1 MYGQAGIPPEWS
13 LLRNFSLRVGSSLV
27 CKYSSLWLCCMLAT
41 EIKKIVHVHTVF
53 SIHELLY
60 RVENGLWIEA
70 DGNWVRRD
78 DNVIK

>member
-1 MYGQAGIPPEWS
+1 
-13 LLRNFSLRVGSSLV
+13 
-27 CKYSSLWLCCMLAT
+27 MLAT
-41 EIKKIVHVHTVF
+41 EIKKIVHVRAVF